1 MQVKGF
7 KSSRRFWASF
17 IVFLALLAFFYST
30 YQYFLTPMLA
40 IRTDGHDK
48 PSLKIYWDSGA
59 GFNENESREYLMY
72 AGKNEF
78 TDLPLARDKIV
89 ALKLVPHNLK
99 INKLGLYDWITLG
112 KINTLPL
119 LEKNGEYFVTYNIG
133 VPGTSQVTLPVQVVF
148 AAFLALIFYVF
159 ASRVNSL
166 NRANTFLALKAAFS
180 GTRRWFWFFFAL
192 FGCWWLTWLFAEW
205 PGIMT
210 RDSYYFTWREVT
222 SHAFE
227 GITPVSY
234 NLLVL
239 ALTQIYNSPAIVSIT
254 QILAM
259 AGLASYIFYF
269 CIKQS
274 VNKIVL
280 AIFAVLLFI
289 SLPVA
294 SFNLLLV
301 KDLPYSLLMLIWAFM
316 IYLLYLNKKCGQET
330 FANNAEVV
338 LMGVLLALLALVRH
352 NGLMY
357 IVLIPLLLVIF
368 RLLPRRQWLIFTGVA
383 VIVFAG
389 FSFVTKNLQTV
400 TPESVEMFFR
410 QSALV
415 SPTYVAAVKGQDI
428 SAEEQQ
434 TLAKVMPFE
443 EIQQKYT
450 PTPRPDNYRNLTIG
464 IMQQSAADLSNYNKT
479 SWNLIK
485 RHPWLVLQDRSLMFA
500 GALGLSDNVYIFA
513 DETQLNQG
521 YVYWRSLESN
531 KFDKPAASFG
541 TVASIYNRAMITAT
555 AIPWSYWLYN
565 SIPALLLLIWLLF
578 SWSKRRA
585 SALFSIVILIN
596 VPILFAIMST
606 CEWRFYYFI
615 YLGGFFA
622 VPLWLAERNLNLKI
636 KQTEKLEAR

>member
-1 MQVKGF
+1 
-7 KSSRRFWASF
+7 
-17 IVFLALLAFFYST
+17 
-30 YQYFLTPMLA
+30 
-40 IRTDGHDK
+40 
-48 PSLKIYWDSGA
+48 
-59 GFNENESREYLMY
+59 
-72 AGKNEF
+72 
-78 TDLPLARDKIV
+78 
-89 ALKLVPHNLK
+89 
-99 INKLGLYDWITLG
+99 
-112 KINTLPL
+112 
-119 LEKNGEYFVTYNIG
+119 
-133 VPGTSQVTLPVQVVF
+133 
-148 AAFLALIFYVF
+148 
-159 ASRVNSL
+159 
-166 NRANTFLALKAAFS
+166 
-180 GTRRWFWFFFAL
+180 
-192 FGCWWLTWLFAEW
+192 
-205 PGIMT
+205 MT

-622 VPLWLAERNLNLKI
+622 VTLLLAERYLNLKI